1 MVERVS
7 SQLVRI
13 ESVIAIRRAGMI
25 LSNKGVKEAESW
37 MSEKFARLTPYLDC
51 ITCKRIDDSI
61 EEAIK
66 DSDVLSQ
73 CRTLDAIHMGTA
85 VSYQSYLPEPLG
97 ICSLDNRMSKV
108 PRELGFR
115 ILPETV

>member
-1 MVERVS
+1 
-7 SQLVRI
+7 
-13 ESVIAIRRAGMI
+13 
-25 LSNKGVKEAESW
+25 
-37 MSEKFARLTPYLDC
+37 MSEKFTRLTPYLDC

-61 EEAIK
+61 EEAIR

-85 VSYQSYLPEPLG
+85 VFYQSYLPEPLG
-97 ICSLDNRMSKV
+97 ICSLDNRMRKV
-108 PRELGFR
+108 ARDLGFR